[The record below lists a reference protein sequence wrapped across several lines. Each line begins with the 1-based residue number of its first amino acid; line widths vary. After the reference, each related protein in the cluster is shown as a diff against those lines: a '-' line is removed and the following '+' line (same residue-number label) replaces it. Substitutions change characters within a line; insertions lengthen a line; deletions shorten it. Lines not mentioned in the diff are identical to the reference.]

1 MLESSLL
8 DEGGKKLSTEK
19 YLMLLK
25 ESIVNLDFDA
35 VMKVAKETMD
45 AGVDPNIAINGGM
58 VLGMAIVG
66 EKFEKGEY
74 FLSELVVAAEVMK
87 EGLTVITP
95 YLKKDVSKRIGK
107 VVIATVEGDYHDIGK
122 NIVTSLLRVQGFE
135 VVDLGTDVPTDKIIA
150 AVNEHQP
157 DIVAM
162 SALLNLTMIKMGE
175 TIEVLKAANL
185 RGKVK
190 VIVGGTSL
198 TDEFAEKI
206 GADHCAADAFEGVKK
221 CLEWV
226 THQERRN

>member
-1 MLESSLL
+1 MEAK
-8 DEGGKKLSTEK
+8 E
-19 YLMLLK
+19 YLTLLK
-25 ESIVNLDFDA
+25 QSIINLDFDG
-35 VMKVAKETMD
+35 VVKVANKAME
-45 AGVDPNIAINGGM
+45 AGIDPNLAINEGM
-58 VLGMAIVG
+58 VPGMAVVG
-66 EKFEKGEY
+66 DKFEKGEY

-95 YLKKDVSKRIGK
+95 YLKKDVSKKIGK

-122 NIVTSLLRVQGFE
+122 NIVTSLLRIQGFE

-162 SALLNLTMIKMGE
+162 SALLNLTMIKMEE
-175 TIEVLKAANL
+175 TIEVLKSANL

-226 THQERRN
+226 TPQERRN